1 MSQDIHLSPSE
12 TARRF
17 GVSVKALRLYERRGL
32 LQPLRSQAGWRTY
45 GPDQVTRLHQILA
58 LKRLG
63 LPLTRI
69 AALLASADALE
80 PVLALQEQALARDS
94 ERLSRALVLVR
105 AARAKLKAGQAL
117 SIDDLATLTKET
129 VMTPKPSAETKARV
143 EEALARHFTPEERET
158 IRRNRAAVLDDW
170 MVVKSELMAAVAA
183 GDPTTPAAR
192 DIAQRVRDI
201 SHRIMGSEGPFRER
215 FRLFSE
221 ELVQQ
226 QPDITAE
233 IEITPEIRAFLKQA
247 LAAA

>member
-1 MSQDIHLSPSE
+1 
-12 TARRF
+12 
-17 GVSVKALRLYERRGL
+17 
-32 LQPLRSQAGWRTY
+32 
-45 GPDQVTRLHQILA
+45 
-58 LKRLG
+58 
-63 LPLTRI
+63 
-69 AALLASADALE
+69 
-80 PVLALQEQALARDS
+80 
-94 ERLSRALVLVR
+94 
-105 AARAKLKAGQAL
+105 
-117 SIDDLATLTKET
+117 
-129 VMTPKPSAETKARV
+129 MTPKPSAETKARV

>member
-1 MSQDIHLSPSE
+1 MASDIHLSPSE

-32 LQPLRSQAGWRTY
+32 LQPLRSGAGWRTY

-63 LPLTRI
+63 LPLARI

-94 ERLSRALVLVR
+94 ERLGRALVLVR

-129 VMTPKPSAETKARV
+129 VMTPKPSTEAKAKV

-158 IRRNRAAVLDDW
+158 IRRRRAAVLDDW
-170 MVVKSELMAAVAA
+170 IALKPELTAAVAA

-192 DIAQRVRDI
+192 AIAQRVRDI
-201 SHRIMGSEGPFRER
+201 SQRIMGAEGPFRER

-226 QPDITAE
+226 QPGIVAE